1 MLFSLFGIEDLKD
14 LPVAIMN
21 LLEGDIDVRNEVYC
35 ELIRQNNGDM
45 SYDWFQEIY
54 ETELSERKQKKQD
67 FTPNSLGIL
76 CSKLTSQ
83 SGSIH
88 EPTAGNGSMIIA
100 DWWERCRKKIP
111 WEHFPSQNMVT
122 CWELSARSIPILLL
136 NLSIRGIMGYVF
148 HGDVLEKSV
157 KMKYILLNRKDDT
170 LGFSDIIKD
179 AENKLTI
186 KKEIHYDDSRNIR

>member
-1 MLFSLFGIEDLKD
+1 MKKEELFNLFGIEDLKD
-14 LPVAIMN
+14 LPSAVMN
-21 LLEGDIDVRNEVYC
+21 LLDGDIDARNEAYK
-35 ELIRQNNGDM
+35 ELIRKNNGDM

-67 FTPNSLGIL
+67 FTPNILGVL
-76 CSKLTSQ
+76 CSNMTSQ

-111 WEHFPSQNMVT
+111 WEHFPSQNMIT

-136 NLSIRGIMGYVF
+136 NLSIRGMMGYVY
-148 HGDVLEKSV
+148 HGDVLTKEV
-157 KMKYILLNRKDDT
+157 KQKYILLNRKDDT
-170 LGFSDIIKD
+170 LAFSEIIKANAND
-179 AENKLTI
+179 
-186 KKEIHYDDSRNIR
+186 EIIQKNEID

>member
-1 MLFSLFGIEDLKD
+1 MKKEELFNLFGIEDLKD
-14 LPVAIMN
+14 LPSAVMN
-21 LLEGDIDVRNEVYC
+21 LLDGDIDARNEVYK
-35 ELIRQNNGDM
+35 ELIRKNNGDM

-67 FTPNSLGIL
+67 FTPNILGVL
-76 CSKLTSQ
+76 CSNMTSQ

-111 WEHFPSQNMVT
+111 WEHFPSQNMIT

-136 NLSIRGIMGYVF
+136 NLSIRGMMGYVY
-148 HGDVLEKSV
+148 HGDVLTKEV
-157 KMKYILLNRKDDT
+157 KQKYILLNRKDDT
-170 LGFSDIIKD
+170 LAFSEIIKANAND
-179 AENKLTI
+179 
-186 KKEIHYDDSRNIR
+186 EIIQKNEID